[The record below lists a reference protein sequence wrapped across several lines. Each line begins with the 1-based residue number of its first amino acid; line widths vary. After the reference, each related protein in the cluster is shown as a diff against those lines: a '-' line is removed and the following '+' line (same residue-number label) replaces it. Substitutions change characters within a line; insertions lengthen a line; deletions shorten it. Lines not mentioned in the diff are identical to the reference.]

1 MARLIDAD
9 ALIEKAKHEAE
20 GMKGEYKESFAIY
33 VEWLV
38 EKMPPIEER
47 KTGKWNRLRSDT
59 FHCNFCG
66 TTFIVIQGENNM
78 NYCPNCGARMEG
90 EQHG

>member
-1 MARLIDAD
+1 MARLIDAG

-47 KTGKWNRLRSDT
+47 KIGKWITKSTSGEWFDS
-59 FHCNFCG
+59 CSVCG
-66 TTFIVIQGENNM
+66 HIEWDMPT
-78 NYCPNCGARMEG
+78 NYCPNCGARME
-90 EQHG
+90 E